1 MDFPKEGNTWWKKQ
15 QVQSPWGPVNKSV
28 GLGHAATEGPEG
40 LGEDICVVVSKMGV
54 IEEMTRF
61 HLCLK

>member
-28 GLGHAATEGPEG
+28 SLAHAATEGPEG
-40 LGEDICVVVSKMGV
+40 LGEDICVVVSKMGS
-54 IEEMTRF
+54 
-61 HLCLK
+61 H